1 MNKEELFKEI
11 DDIKENLYNEPLIK
25 EYFRL
30 ANAIKKNKELIE
42 LTKEIEFSKKNL
54 VPSSSSEEDYKK
66 ELATYNSLKEKYN
79 SNPLIV
85 NFLIIKE
92 QVKDLISEIKDIIQ
106 I

>member
-11 DDIKENLYNEPLIK
+11 DDIKEHLYNEPLIK

-30 ANAIKKNKELIE
+30 ANTIKNNKELND
-42 LTKEIEFSKKNL
+42 LAKEIEFSKKNL
-54 VPSSSSEEDYKK
+54 VPSSSSKEDYEK
-66 ELATYNSLKEKYN
+66 ELATYNYLKEKYN

-85 NFLIIKE
+85 NFSMIKE